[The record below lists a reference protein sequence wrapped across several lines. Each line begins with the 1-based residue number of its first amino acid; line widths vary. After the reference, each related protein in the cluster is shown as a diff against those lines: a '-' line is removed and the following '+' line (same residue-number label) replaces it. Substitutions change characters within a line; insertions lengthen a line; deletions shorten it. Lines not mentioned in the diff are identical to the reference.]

1 MSELWVIDA
10 RFENLRRILESLIA
24 AESFPRLHSVEFTR
38 ETVLRAIWEF
48 KPGLESERDRFGTD
62 YRETVFF
69 LVPQRDDSTRI
80 EIHDDPN
87 LGLEPLA
94 WGIIWNELKRT
105 GHRVK
110 AENSDSEITTFESD
124 PWVDLE
130 EIERLSHR
138 KIIRA
143 LKDDYHSNRVRTQ
156 AAIAAE
162 LGVSPGTVSTV
173 KSNPKYLRTN
183 RKILKKSED
192 IKDIKGSSKGES
204 PLHRD
209 NDDSRM
215 I

>member
-38 ETVLRAIWEF
+38 ETVLRAIWEYR
-48 KPGLESERDRFGTD
+48 PGLEREREQFGTD
-62 YRETVFF
+62 YRETVFY

-80 EIHDDPN
+80 EIADNPD

-110 AENSDSEITTFESD
+110 AENADSEITTFESD

-162 LGVSPGTVSTV
+162 LGVSEGTVSTV

-183 RKILKKSED
+183 RKVLKE
-192 IKDIKGSSKGES
+192 SKGNKEIERASKRES
-204 PLHRD
+204 PP
-209 NDDSRM
+209 

>member
-38 ETVLRAIWEF
+38 ETVLRAIWEYR
-48 KPGLESERDRFGTD
+48 PGLEREREQFGTD
-62 YRETVFF
+62 YRETVFY

-80 EIHDDPN
+80 EIADNPD

-110 AENSDSEITTFESD
+110 PENADSEITTFESD

-143 LKDDYHSNRVRTQ
+143 LKDDYRSNQVRTQ

-162 LGVSPGTVSTV
+162 LGVSEGTVSTV

-183 RKILKKSED
+183 RKILKE
-192 IKDIKGSSKGES
+192 SKGNKEIERGSKRES
-204 PLHRD
+204 PP
-209 NDDSRM
+209 

>member
-1 MSELWVIDA
+1 MSKLWVIDA

-38 ETVLRAIWEF
+38 ETVLRAIWEYR
-48 KPGLESERDRFGTD
+48 PGLEREREQFGTD
-62 YRETVFF
+62 YRETVFY

-80 EIHDDPN
+80 EIADNPD

-105 GHRVK
+105 GHRLK
-110 AENSDSEITTFESD
+110 AENADSEITTFESD

-143 LKDDYHSNRVRTQ
+143 LKDDYHSNRIRTQ

-162 LGVSPGTVSTV
+162 LGVSEGTVSTV
-173 KSNPKYLRTN
+173 KTNPKYLRTN
-183 RKILKKSED
+183 RKILKKS
-192 IKDIKGSSKGES
+192 KGNKENERGSKGES
-204 PLHRD
+204 P
-209 NDDSRM
+209 S

>member
-48 KPGLESERDRFGTD
+48 KPGFEREREQFGTD
-62 YRETVFF
+62 YRETVFY

-80 EIHDDPN
+80 EIADNPD
-87 LGLEPLA
+87 LDLEPLA

-105 GHRVK
+105 GYRVRR
-110 AENSDSEITTFESD
+110 ENADSEVTTFESD
-124 PWVDLE
+124 PWVNLE

-156 AAIAAE
+156 REIAAE
-162 LGVSPGTVSTV
+162 LGVSEGTVSTV
-173 KSNPKYLRTN
+173 KSNPKYHRTN
-183 RKILKKSED
+183 RKKLNELKENEH
-192 IKDIKGSSKGES
+192 IERGSKRKAS
-204 PLHRD
+204 P
-209 NDDSRM
+209 